1 MPFNSITFIYFFL
14 PLSLIAYYLVPS
26 KFRNTIL
33 LISSLVF
40 YAWAGIAFLF
50 LLVFSSII
58 NFVFFVS
65 ISRNRNPRTRNKLFV
80 FGVIFNVLFLF
91 VFKYLPAINLAF
103 GLSGVGSNLLGINNF
118 ILPLGISYYTFK
130 AISSLVS
137 INGSTN
143 DEKANL
149 IDYLLYLT
157 MFQQIASGPI
167 DRYQKLSPQIS
178 NRNPTAG
185 QFISGISRFALG
197 LFKKVIISGPL
208 GIISS
213 QIFALSPENLS
224 APIAWLGAIT
234 FTLQVYYDFSGYT
247 DMAIGLGRFFGF
259 EFSENFNFPFISRS
273 IKEFWRRWHITLSN
287 WLRDYIFQPL
297 AYSLNF
303 RLNEESY
310 FGFRKSDLVYYATTL
325 MTFLLCGFW
334 HGATLPFIIWGLMH
348 GLLVSFEKT
357 KAGNWVCTQYKIVGH
372 IYFLFFIILSFVVFQ
387 AKTMD
392 SAIQYLGSMF
402 GFGSAEIYWPSLTQY
417 IDRETSIIYVLA
429 ILGASTILQKINLT
443 IPVFDSKNKRIQKI
457 YHSTY
462 PIIIYSGIVLTIIIS
477 TIIIISGTSN
487 SFLYFQF

>member
-1 MPFNSITFIYFFL
+1 
-14 PLSLIAYYLVPS
+14 
-26 KFRNTIL
+26 
-33 LISSLVF
+33 VF

-65 ISRNRNPRTRNKLFV
+65 TSRSRNPRTRNKLFV

-91 VFKYLPAINLAF
+91 VFKYLPAINVAI
-103 GLSGVGSNLLGINNF
+103 GLSDVGTHILGINS
-118 ILPLGISYYTFK
+118 IVLPLGISYYTFK
-130 AISSLVS
+130 AISSLVY

-143 DEKANL
+143 DDGVNL
-149 IDYLLYLT
+149 IDYLVYLT

-167 DRYQKLSPQIS
+167 DRYQKLNPQIYH
-178 NRNPTAG
+178 RNPTAG
-185 QFISGISRFALG
+185 QFISGIRRFALG

-213 QIFALSPENLS
+213 QIFAISPENLS
-224 APIAWLGAIT
+224 TPIAWLGAIT
-234 FTLQVYYDFSGYT
+234 FALQVYYDFSGYT
-247 DMAIGLGRFFGF
+247 DMAIGLGKFFGF
-259 EFSENFNFPFISRS
+259 EFSENFNFPFLSRS

-297 AYSLNF
+297 AYSLN
-303 RLNEESY
+303 LKLDAESY
-310 FGFRKSDLVYYATTL
+310 FWIRKSDLIYYATTVL
-325 MTFLLCGFW
+325 TFLLCGIW
-334 HGATLPFIIWGLMH
+334 HGATWPFIIWGLIH

-357 KAGNWVCTQYKIVGH
+357 KAGKWVCTRYKIVGH
-372 IYFLFFIILSFVVFQ
+372 IYFLFFITVSFVVFQ

-392 SAIQYLGSMF
+392 SALQYLGTML
-402 GFGSAEIYWPSLTQY
+402 GFGSGEIYWPSLKQY

-429 ILGASTILQKINLT
+429 ILGATTILDKINSS
-443 IPVFDSKNKRIQKI
+443 IPVFDLNNKRLQKI
-457 YHSTY
+457 YNSSYHL
-462 PIIIYSGIVLTIIIS
+462 IIYFGIAMTILLS